1 MKSKLVL
8 TTIIIS
14 LAFVFSSNQFV
25 RKGQE
30 YNTITKISN
39 NKFDLKK
46 HNLTQQSV
54 SCTRCHDCQNN
65 VSEVQ
70 DSTQMSINP
79 SLDNW
84 SVNSEEYSISKKADG
99 HITSEKD
106 LNWNDNL
113 SPDNF
118 KIK

>member
-25 RKGQE
+25 EKSQE
-30 YNTITKISN
+30 YHTITKIYN
-39 NKFDLKK
+39 NKFDLKNHK
-46 HNLTQQSV
+46 LTQQSL
-54 SCTRCHDCQNN
+54 SCTKCHDCQNN
-65 VSEVQ
+65 IPEVQ
-70 DSTQMSINP
+70 DTTQISIDP
-79 SLDNW
+79 SLNNW
-84 SVNSEEYSISKKADG
+84 SAISEEYSKTKNA
-99 HITSEKD
+99 SEKD

>member
-25 RKGQE
+25 DKSQE
-30 YNTITKISN
+30 YHTIAKITN
-39 NKFDLKK
+39 NKFDLKNHK
-46 HNLTQQSV
+46 LEQQSV

-65 VSEVQ
+65 IPEVQ
-70 DSTQMSINP
+70 DTTQTSINP
-79 SLDNW
+79 SLNNW
-84 SVNSEEYSISKKADG
+84 SANSEEYSKSNNTA
-99 HITSEKD
+99 EKD
-106 LNWNDNL
+106 LNWNDNF

>member
-25 RKGQE
+25 DKSQE
-30 YNTITKISN
+30 YHTIAKNYN
-39 NKFDLKK
+39 NKFDVKK
-46 HNLTQQSV
+46 HKLEQQSA
-54 SCTRCHDCQNN
+54 SCTRCHNCQNN
-65 VSEVQ
+65 ILETQ
-70 DSTQMSINP
+70 DTIQTSIDP
-79 SLDNW
+79 SLNNW
-84 SVNSEEYSISKKADG
+84 SVDSEEYSKSKNTA
-99 HITSEKD
+99 EKD